1 MAYTLLQAT
10 NKVLKRVS
18 LIQGSSGELSSL
30 TDSARQTDVDIVVS
44 SWNDVID
51 ELYKA
56 GKLPGEMD
64 TGTFTL
70 STSGTDS
77 GREYAVDA
85 DFVAMAG
92 NPIDTTNARTLTPY
106 PGGYFRMRED
116 LQDPSDSEGK
126 PSHWVISPVSG
137 NIRID
142 TTPQTADNGDIF
154 TYVFEKTRNLSLAAD
169 TFPFGDDAVDALVD
183 AVSQVW
189 RLHRKGKTE
198 FIDTLYQSS
207 MTRAMR
213 MVRGEQP
220 SETYGVH
227 KGGSLESWP
236 I

>member
-10 NKVLKRVS
+10 NKVLKRVG
-18 LIQGSSGELSSL
+18 LIQGSSGELTTL
-30 TDSARQTDVDIVVS
+30 TDSARQTDVDIAVS

-92 NPIDTTNARTLTPY
+92 NPIDPTNSRTLYPY
-106 PGGYFRMRED
+106 PGGYFKMREM
-116 LQDPSDSEGK
+116 LQNPSDFEGK
-126 PSHWVISPVSG
+126 PSYWVISPVSG

-142 TTPQTADNGDIF
+142 TTPQTADDGDIY
-154 TYVFEKTRNLSLAAD
+154 TYVFEKIRNLSLAAD
-169 TFPFGDDAVDALVD
+169 TFPFNDGAVNALVD
-183 AVSQVW
+183 AVSQTW
-189 RLHRKGKTE
+189 RMHRKGRSE
-198 FIDTLYQSS
+198 FVPELYQAS

-220 SETYGVH
+220 RETYGVH